1 MCLGEEKEMLGAME
15 DPETLKSFAKFA
27 QVLWRSAFLP
37 ICRTL
42 LQPMLAV
49 SSLSKS
55 ACCHPVPLPP
65 FSGSFIDLPFQS
77 LLFSLIIV
85 H

>member
-1 MCLGEEKEMLGAME
+1 MLGAVE

-42 LQPMLAV
+42 LQPMCAV
-49 SSLSKS
+49 FSLQI
-55 ACCHPVPLPP
+55 CMLPP
-65 FSGSFIDLPFQS
+65 SSPTSFFLIFYRLAFPVAAVFIDNS
-77 LLFSLIIV
+77 
-85 H
+85 